1 MFRLIRR
8 KIWHNRYAAEKVIT
22 GIGINLKPDLKSK
35 GAFMKCADA
44 DEGKA
49 HKCADRRNKDGA

>member
-1 MFRLIRR
+1 MFMLIRR
-8 KIWHNRYAAEKVIT
+8 KIWNNGYAAEKVIT
-22 GIGINLKPDLKSK
+22 EIGIKLKQVPKSK

-49 HKCADRRNKDGA
+49 YFLFWYRYALY